1 MADYVADTMAIVSH
15 FAQRRLSEMAR
26 QILRDADND
35 QHRIFFS
42 VVTLMEILYL
52 SEARRISLSP
62 AELMKHVGE
71 SSNYIPLPLT
81 AEIVLTASTIDDV
94 REMHDRLIAATAKH
108 YNYPLLTN
116 DPILLK
122 SKHITAVW

>member
-1 MADYVADTMAIVSH
+1 MADYVADTMAIVSY
-15 FAQRRLSEMAR
+15 FAQRRLSETAR
-26 QILRDADND
+26 QILRDADSD
-35 QHRIFFS
+35 HHHIYFS
-42 VVTLMEILYL
+42 AVTLMEILYL

-62 AELMKHVGE
+62 AELMKRISE

-81 AEIVLTASTIDDV
+81 VEVVLTASTIDDV
-94 REMHDRLIAATAKH
+94 REMHDRLIAATAKY

>member
-35 QHRIFFS
+35 KHSIFFY

-62 AELMKHVGE
+62 AELMKRISE

-81 AEIVLTASTIDDV
+81 VEIVLTASTIDDV
-94 REMHDRLIAATAKH
+94 REMHDRLIAATAKY

-122 SKHITAVW
+122 SKHIIAVW

>member
-1 MADYVADTMAIVSH
+1 MADYVADTMAIISH
-15 FAQRRLSEMAR
+15 FAQRRLSETAR
-26 QILRDADND
+26 QILRDADGD
-35 QHRIFFS
+35 LHRIYFS
-42 VVTLMEILYL
+42 AVTLMEILYL

-62 AELMKHVGE
+62 AELMKRISE

-122 SKHITAVW
+122 SKHITTVW